1 MLFDLQ
7 AEFKMLYIRYKR
19 SKDEKLFWNKMLSTN
34 MGLIEDFR
42 VLSIDDPGLKP
53 KFTSWPQEISFLGSD
68 WFSFGV
74 ESLLAC
80 TSTAITLNK
89 SYMGNKDMDK
99 ILRKWKAG
107 GLPYLKRL
115 GIISLRFNDYG
126 ERILGM
132 VWSKLDGMVIKT
144 DDGSKTATI
153 DLGKHWILMSVTSS
167 E

>member
-7 AEFKMLYIRYKR
+7 VEFKTLYIRYKG
-19 SKDEKLFWNKMLSTN
+19 SKDEKLFWSKMLSTN
-34 MGLIEDFR
+34 MGLIEDLR
-42 VLSIDDPGLKP
+42 ILSIYDPGFKP
-53 KFTSWPQEISFLGSD
+53 KFTSWPQEISFLGYD
-68 WFSFGV
+68 WFTV

-80 TSTAITLNK
+80 TCTNITLNK
-89 SYMGNKDMDK
+89 SLMGNKDMDK

-107 GLPYLKRL
+107 GLPNLKRL
-115 GIISLRFNDYG
+115 GIISLLFNDQYG

-132 VWSKLDGMVIKT
+132 DWSKLDGMVIKT